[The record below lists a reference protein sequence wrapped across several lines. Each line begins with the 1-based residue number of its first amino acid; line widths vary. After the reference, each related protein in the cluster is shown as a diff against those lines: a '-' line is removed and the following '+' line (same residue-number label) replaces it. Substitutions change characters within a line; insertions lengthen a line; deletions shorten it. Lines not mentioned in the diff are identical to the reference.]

1 MKKRVVLDVDVGID
15 DALAV
20 LYLAAQAQV
29 ELVAVGS
36 VHGNV
41 DAPRAALNALR
52 VLELVGR
59 GDVPVAQGAIEPLV
73 QPVATSWI
81 VHGTDGL
88 GNTYSPAP
96 HGAVTGEHAADQIVR
111 LGLEMPGELDLLAVG
126 PLTNLAMA
134 IDRDPDA
141 LHRYKSVVVL
151 GGSGCEPPEW
161 HRLTVDAN
169 IASDPEA
176 ADIVFS
182 TAQNCTMVGVDLEPF
197 LILGEPGVKQLESAT
212 ESHSKFV
219 WEMLQQY
226 MDFIEE
232 VMGRRVVTL
241 WDPLA
246 AAVLVD
252 PTLIQASTM
261 GMADVVPSAEG
272 FRAVCLRDRR
282 ASGRFD
288 ARPEVRIINAVDS
301 DRFVEGFLSSLT
313 GPIGAA

>member
-1 MKKRVVLDVDVGID
+1 MKNRVVLDVDVGID

-20 LYLAAQAQV
+20 LYLAAQPEV
-29 ELVAVGS
+29 DLVAVGS

-41 DAPRAALNALR
+41 DAPRAARNALR

-59 GDVPVAQGAIEPLV
+59 NDVPVAQGAIEPLV

-88 GNTYSPAP
+88 GNTYSPDP
-96 HGAVTGEHAADQIVR
+96 HGVVTGEHAADQIVR

-134 IDRDPDA
+134 IDRDPDS

-182 TAQNCTMVGVDLEPF
+182 KTQNCTMVGVDLEPF
-197 LILGEPGVKQLESAT
+197 LILGEPEVEKLEQAT
-212 ESHSKFV
+212 ETHSEFV
-219 WEMLQQY
+219 WDMLQQY
-226 MDFIEE
+226 LDFIES

-252 PTLIQASTM
+252 PTLIEASTM
-261 GMADVVPSAEG
+261 GVVDVIPSAEG
-272 FRAVCLRDRR
+272 FRAMCLRDRR
-282 ASGRFD
+282 STGRFD
-288 ARPEVRIINAVDS
+288 ARPDVQIVNAVDA
-301 DRFVEGFLSSLT
+301 DRFVDGFLAALT
-313 GPIGAA
+313 GPIG